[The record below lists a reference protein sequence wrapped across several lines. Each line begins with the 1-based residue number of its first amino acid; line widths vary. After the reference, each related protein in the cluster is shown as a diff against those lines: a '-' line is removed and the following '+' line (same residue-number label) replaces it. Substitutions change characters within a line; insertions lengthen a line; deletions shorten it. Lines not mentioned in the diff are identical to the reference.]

1 MNGARVNW
9 DEARN
14 RLRASERALEE
25 VGEANPERVE
35 SIYRQRA
42 VLLAKEQ
49 AEHQPASG
57 GLPVLV
63 IRLAQERYAI
73 ELKEVAEIVRFAH
86 CTPVPGAPPP
96 FLGVINL
103 HGELRSVLDLGSLL
117 VPTQAK
123 GSDSGFVLALRRRDP
138 EIGLKVDDI
147 EELREIR
154 PERPDLRAQGNYLKR
169 ITSEGLPLLDTDK
182 VLAGILPQEEL
193 VTT

>member
-1 MNGARVNW
+1 MKGGRVNW

-25 VGEANPERVE
+25 VVEASPERIE

-42 VLLAKEQ
+42 ILLAKEQ
-49 AEHQPASG
+49 AEHQPASS

-63 IRLAQERYAI
+63 VRLAQERYAI
-73 ELKEVAEIVRFAH
+73 ELSEVAEVVRFAH
-86 CTPVPGAPPP
+86 CTPVPGAPPR

-117 VPTQAK
+117 VPTQTEA
-123 GSDSGFVLALRRRDP
+123 SDSGFVLALRCRDP

-154 PERPDLRAQGNYLKR
+154 PEGPDLRAQGNYLKR
-169 ITSEGLPLLDTDK
+169 ITYEGLPLLDTGK
-182 VLAGILPQEEL
+182 VLAGILSQEEL